1 VVTERW
7 PGRFS
12 RGAER
17 DAAVRRVRDDAVAA
31 FLDMDKRQSIASAG
45 VDAVEALTPDRSLR
59 ALWAP
64 IEAQCFDAGADYLSA
79 TERSKTEISEQS
91 FNALVT
97 AVLALGEASHAI
109 DTFYDAHRAQLEH
122 ASQAM
127 SAVPRIGQEA
137 RANAEAVLATIDASR
152 PEHAYRSVTAARDR
166 LQGEL
171 LLLQNASSAQATKD
185 IAARVREET
194 AALRTALEQAP
205 ARASAA
211 DHALASVRTRLQAV
225 ETKAD
230 GIGPAFSALLREF
243 VAASSNDLAHARDVT
258 EKHMREAQADI
269 EEARAAQRAGD
280 PERTL
285 DLVTR
290 AREHLSDAEAQINA
304 VVGRLARLRSARD
317 DPSSA
322 DRAVRFALRDAQLLA
337 VDRGLVAEWGSVLDA
352 QLARIERANHA
363 LDNGRPD
370 YWSYL
375 QEIDSI
381 TEFIAG
387 VVDRMRG
394 RHDH

>member
-1 VVTERW
+1 MVTERW

-31 FLDMDKRQSIASAG
+31 FLDMDKRQSIASSG
-45 VDAVEALTPDRSLR
+45 VDAIESLTPDRSLR
-59 ALWAP
+59 ARWAP
-64 IEAQCFDAGADYLSA
+64 VEAQCFDAGADYLSA
-79 TERSKTEISEQS
+79 TERSNTETTEQS
-91 FNALVT
+91 FNAVVT
-97 AVLALGEASHAI
+97 AVLALGEASHAV
-109 DTFYDAHRAQLEH
+109 DSFYDAHRAQLEH
-122 ASQAM
+122 ATQAM
-127 SAVPRIGQEA
+127 AAVPRIGQEA
-137 RANAEAVLATIDASR
+137 KAQADVVLATIDASR
-152 PEHAYRSVTAARDR
+152 PEHTYRSVVAARDR
-166 LQGEL
+166 LLGEL
-171 LLLQNASSAQATKD
+171 LLLQNASSAQAIKD
-185 IAARVREET
+185 IAARIRDET
-194 AALRTALEQAP
+194 AALRTALAEAP
-205 ARASAA
+205 AKASAA
-211 DHALASVRTRLQAV
+211 QHALASVRTRLQAV

-243 VAASSNDLAHARDVT
+243 VAASSTDLARAREVT
-258 EKHMREAQADI
+258 DEHMREAQADI
-269 EEARAAQRAGD
+269 DEARSAERAGV
-280 PERTL
+280 PEQAL

-290 AREHLSDAEAQINA
+290 ARAHLGDAEAQINA
-304 VVGRLARLRSARD
+304 VVGRLARLRGVRD

-352 QLARIERANHA
+352 QLARMERANHT
-363 LDNGRPD
+363 LDMGRPD

-381 TEFIAG
+381 SEFIAG